1 MTTVTSETSGTSGT
15 PGGPGPSA
23 YRQVLT
29 IPGAVPFSAA
39 GLVARLPI
47 SMIGLGIVILVSSRT
62 GSYSAAGTISATYVA
77 MSAVTAV
84 PLARLVDRRGQG
96 EVLGLAASV
105 SSVGLALLAVAV
117 EAGWPVFAAFVFA
130 GLAGAAM
137 PNVGAAVRA
146 RWSHAVHDR
155 RLLDTAFAVE
165 AVYDELVFI
174 VGPTVTTL
182 LATAVHP
189 VAGLVAA
196 GTAALVG
203 TWSLVA
209 LHGSEPPRRSPDL
222 HVSHSGPM
230 PWGQLAP
237 LVSGAVMLGILFGGS
252 EVATVAFADEAGSTR
267 SAGVLLAIW
276 ALGSLISGVIS
287 GSIVF
292 RRGPAARYRWG
303 ILAMALLMAPLP
315 FVDHLVVLGG
325 FLFLAGFA
333 ISPTMIAAVSWVE
346 QIVPRD
352 RLNEGMTVFTTGLV
366 VGVAPGAA
374 IVGAIVDRAGASP
387 SYFVPAAA
395 GALGA
400 LVAFLGSDRLK

>member
-1 MTTVTSETSGTSGT
+1 
-15 PGGPGPSA
+15 
-23 YRQVLT
+23 
-29 IPGAVPFSAA
+29 
-39 GLVARLPI
+39 
-47 SMIGLGIVILVSSRT
+47 
-62 GSYSAAGTISATYVA
+62 
-77 MSAVTAV
+77 
-84 PLARLVDRRGQG
+84 
-96 EVLGLAASV
+96 
-105 SSVGLALLAVAV
+105 
-117 EAGWPVFAAFVFA
+117 
-130 GLAGAAM
+130 
-137 PNVGAAVRA
+137 
-146 RWSHAVHDR
+146 
-155 RLLDTAFAVE
+155 
-165 AVYDELVFI
+165 
-174 VGPTVTTL
+174 
-182 LATAVHP
+182 

-209 LHGSEPPRRSPDL
+209 LRGTEPPRRSPDL
-222 HVSHSGPM
+222 QVSHSGPM
-230 PWGQLAP
+230 PWRQLAP
-237 LVSGAVMLGILFGGS
+237 LVSGAVMLGVLFGGS

-395 GALGA
+395 GGLGA